1 MIEHSAGDLIVTV
14 SADVGL
20 AELNAGL
27 SNSGQMLALDP
38 PEANELT
45 VAEVF
50 DQALSGPRSHRYG
63 EPRDLVLGIEV
74 ELHDGT
80 VARSGGRVVRAL
92 RATTCPSC
100 LRARTAVWAGS
111 AS

>member
-50 DQALSGPRSHRYG
+50 DQALSG
-63 EPRDLVLGIEV
+63 
-74 ELHDGT
+74 
-80 VARSGGRVVRAL
+80 
-92 RATTCPSC
+92 RATATVSPVISC
-100 LRARTAVWAGS
+100 SDRG
-111 AS
+111 